1 MTGQDKKKKNSEE
14 ELFDIKKEGKLPQ
27 IKVLNKDG
35 SIKEVREVT
44 KEYVLAANEKY
55 VNDNELVKDQTK
67 KLVGVFEKANDEIK
81 INDKKE
87 SSKSG
92 FILDS
97 EEVWDNKLFVFDR
110 LNKDIAYFGMLL
122 PKLKDNYDKKGNY
135 LYTAQIRS
143 PAIITSDR
151 KILPVNMRLKE
162 EYKINMADIPG
173 ELNLRWQLES
183 IKFWING
190 KENAKPIKDI
200 FEKIKSQYEKFISM
214 SPIWCKIHALWDM
227 GTYQFSLFKV
237 YPLFEQRGLM
247 GTGKSKCMAVS
258 RLVTLN
264 STNIMINPSEAT
276 LFRETHEKRPTKYI
290 DEAESLFRIYQGK
303 VEPDSRVEV
312 INSSYRFDGC
322 VPRQE
327 KINGKF
333 VTVYYHTY
341 SPTMISSINGLH
353 GATENRAIIRI
364 TTHPKK
370 EDEAKGN
377 IEPDQ
382 DNPIWQV
389 IRNDLYIFAL
399 ENWKSI
405 AEEYQDYNNTTGL
418 KNRDYWLWK
427 PLLIL
432 AKRVSQELYDEV
444 LQQALKQQETKQAD
458 FIREDSN
465 DYRILEIVYSI
476 LKASDKVYVKDIHD
490 QLPESQ
496 YKPKPRTISG
506 KLDKLGFRD
515 FRGKDRNGSFF
526 KIDSSLFEG
535 IIVSICPSIFSSQSS
550 QSSQNNGVIENKEE
564 EIDVTK
570 RDECDES
577 KEKDVTNV
585 TIMTNVTINSTVAL
599 DYIRKNPQKTF
610 MEIQKG
616 TQIPKNDLMAI
627 LEALQRS
634 GGIYEHKPNKWVI
647 IE

>member
-1 MTGQDKKKKNSEE
+1 MTTKEQEE
-14 ELFDIKKEGKLPQ
+14 IGDIKKEGKLPQ
-27 IKVLNKDG
+27 VKVVNTDG

-44 KEYVLAANEKY
+44 KEYVLEKNEEY
-55 VNDNELVKDQTK
+55 VTDGEYVKDQKK
-67 KLVGVFEKANDEIK
+67 KLGKVFEKANDEIK
-81 INDKKE
+81 INDKKDK
-87 SSKSG
+87 SKSG

-97 EEVWDNKLFVFDR
+97 DEVWDNKLFVFDR
-110 LNKDIAYFGMLL
+110 LNKDTAYFGMLL
-122 PKLKDNYDKKGNY
+122 PKHKDNYDKKGNY

-151 KILPVNMRLKE
+151 QILPVSMQLKE
-162 EYKINMADIPG
+162 EYKINMDVIPS

-183 IKFWING
+183 INFWITG
-190 KENAKPIKDI
+190 KAKAKPIEDI
-200 FEKIKSQYEKFISM
+200 FERIKSQYDKFISM
-214 SPIWCKIHALWDM
+214 PPIWCKIHALWDM

-237 YPLFEQRGLM
+237 YPIFEQRGLM

-258 RLVTLN
+258 RLITLN
-264 STNIMINPSEAT
+264 ATNIMINPSEAT

-290 DEAESLFRIYQGK
+290 DEAEGLFRIYQGK
-303 VEPDSRVEV
+303 VEPDPRVEV

-389 IRNDLYIFAL
+389 IRNELYIFAL

-405 AEEYQDYNNTTGL
+405 AAEYKDYDNTTGL
-418 KNRDYWLWK
+418 KNRDYWIWK

-432 AKRVSQELYDEV
+432 AKRVSQDLYDEV
-444 LQQALKQQETKQAD
+444 LGQALKQQETKTAD
-458 FIREDSN
+458 FIIEDST
-465 DYRILEIVYSI
+465 DYKILEIVYSI
-476 LKASDKVYVKDIHD
+476 LKATDKVYVKDIHD

-506 KLDKLGFRD
+506 KLDKFGFRD
-515 FRGKDRNGSFF
+515 FRGKDRQGSFF
-526 KIDSSLFEG
+526 KISSDMFEG
-535 IIVSICPSIFSSQSS
+535 IISPICPSIFSSQSS
-550 QSSQNNGVIENKEE
+550 QSSQNNRVIENKEE

-570 RDECDES
+570 RDDCDES
-577 KEKDVTNV
+577 KEKDVTIVTNV
-585 TIMTNVTINSTVAL
+585 TDVTINSTV
-599 DYIRKNPQKTF
+599 
-610 MEIQKG
+610 
-616 TQIPKNDLMAI
+616 KNDI
-627 LEALQRS
+627 LEWDEKA
-634 GGIYEHKPNKWVI
+634 IVWHKCSFSIDNNQLCSDSPCNEFKGLFYCQNHFKEVQK
-647 IE
+647 